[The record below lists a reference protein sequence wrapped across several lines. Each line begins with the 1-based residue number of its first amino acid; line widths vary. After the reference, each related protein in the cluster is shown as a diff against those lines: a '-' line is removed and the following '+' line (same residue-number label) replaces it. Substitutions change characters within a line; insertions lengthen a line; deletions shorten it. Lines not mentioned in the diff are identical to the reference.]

1 MSGKYST
8 MFEAMD
14 HVNKWTEYYL
24 SQQKKEE
31 R

>member
-1 MSGKYST
+1 

-14 HVNKWTEYYL
+14 HVNKWTEHYL